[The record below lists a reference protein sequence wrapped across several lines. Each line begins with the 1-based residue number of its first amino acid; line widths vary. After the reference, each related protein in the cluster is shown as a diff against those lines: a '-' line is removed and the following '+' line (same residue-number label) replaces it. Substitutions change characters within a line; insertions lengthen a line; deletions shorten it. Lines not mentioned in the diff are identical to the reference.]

1 MPVIDDIIKTSF
13 SSLQVGVAMNN
24 DIYWRVQDLGVDPG
38 NLLSLIAITDAYF
51 AAWKEPLV
59 DTIAIQCAVYNNE
72 TSPEAKEI
80 DFPVGKVG
88 VILTAGHAQDQVVRY
103 DEYTM
108 EQPDG
113 SLKRGAYN
121 LSGTPKALSTDGL
134 INDIT
139 PFLDLRTFLMDQLI
153 LGAGWTIKP
162 VQRFE
167 RTRGDMNGAVPA
179 AEMTDTFQAF
189 VVDELIGRKIFN
201 DTDKSSAVITSN
213 TATIVTG
220 VLLGGTNNNWQ
231 PGDHYHIKPAN
242 FAFDDVVE
250 VILGTT
256 FTKLASRKTKL
267 CQVA

>member
-1 MPVIDDIIKTSF
+1 MPIIDDIIKTSF
-13 SSLQVGVAMNN
+13 VSEQSGVAMSN
-24 DIYWRVQDLGVDPG
+24 DITWRVNDLGVDPG
-38 NLLSLIAITDAYF
+38 NLLSLIAITDAY
-51 AAWKEPLV
+51 ALAWAPPLV
-59 DTIAIQCAVYNNE
+59 NTISISCAVYENL

-80 DFPVGKVG
+80 SFPSGKVG
-88 VILTAGHAQDQVVRY
+88 TLLTGGHAQDQVIRY

-121 LSGTPKALSTDGL
+121 LSGTAKSLSTDGL
-134 INDIT
+134 INDLT
-139 PFLDLRTFLMDQLI
+139 DFLSLRTFLMDQLI
-153 LGAGWTIKP
+153 LGVGWTLKP

-167 RTRGDMNGAVPA
+167 RSRGDMNGAVPA
-179 AEMTDTFQAF
+179 PEMTDTFQAF
-189 VVDELIGRKIFN
+189 GVDELIGRTIFN

-231 PGDHYHIKPAN
+231 PGDHYHIIPAT
-242 FAFDDVVE
+242 FAFDDIVE

-256 FTKLASRKTKL
+256 FRKLASRKTKL